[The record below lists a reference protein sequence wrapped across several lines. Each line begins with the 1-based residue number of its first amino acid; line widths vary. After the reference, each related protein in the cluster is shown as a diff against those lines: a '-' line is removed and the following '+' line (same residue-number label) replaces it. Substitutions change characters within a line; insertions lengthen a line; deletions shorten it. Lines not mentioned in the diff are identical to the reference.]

1 MIINMDFLDTFDYS
15 KPLPKEVR
23 TNEVLDI
30 L

>member
-1 MIINMDFLDTFDYS
+1 MIIDMNFLDTFDYS